1 MKITYFGHSCF
12 GIETSHV
19 RLLFDPFITPN
30 QLAATINVDD
40 IEADYMF
47 ISHGHEDHVAD
58 AVHIAKR
65 TGATVVAAFEITQWL
80 GKQGVDKVHPMN
92 TGGKWTFDFGMV
104 QMVPAFHSS
113 SLPDGSYGGSPIGY
127 VIQMGG
133 YTFYFAGDTALYSDM
148 RLIGEQYNLDFAFL
162 PIGSNFTMDIHDA
175 LRATRL
181 LDVKKVFGMHY
192 DTFPY
197 IKINKEEAVKLAE
210 EKSVDLHLLPVGGFH
225 LMQK

>member
-12 GIETSHV
+12 GVETSHV
-19 RLLFDPFITPN
+19 KLLFDPFITPN
-30 QLAATINVDD
+30 QLAANISVDD
-40 IEADYMF
+40 IEADYIF

-127 VIQMGG
+127 VIQLGG
-133 YTFYFAGDTALYSDM
+133 YSFYFAGDTALYSDM

-175 LRATRL
+175 LRATKL
-181 LDVKKVFGMHY
+181 LDTDKVFGMHY

-197 IKINKEEAVKLAE
+197 IKIDKEAAVKLAE
-210 EKSVDLHLLPVGGFH
+210 EKRVDLHLLPVGGFH
-225 LMQK
+225 LMQQ